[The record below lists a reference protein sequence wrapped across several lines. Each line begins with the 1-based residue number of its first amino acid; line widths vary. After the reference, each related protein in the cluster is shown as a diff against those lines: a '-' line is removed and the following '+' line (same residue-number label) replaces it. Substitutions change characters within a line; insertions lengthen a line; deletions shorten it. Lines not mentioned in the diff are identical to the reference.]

1 MAQGTGCYVA
11 AWVGGESGG
20 EWMHVYLWPS
30 LFAVRNIVNW
40 LHSNSKIKSF

>member
-30 LFAVRNIVNW
+30 LFAVHNIVNW